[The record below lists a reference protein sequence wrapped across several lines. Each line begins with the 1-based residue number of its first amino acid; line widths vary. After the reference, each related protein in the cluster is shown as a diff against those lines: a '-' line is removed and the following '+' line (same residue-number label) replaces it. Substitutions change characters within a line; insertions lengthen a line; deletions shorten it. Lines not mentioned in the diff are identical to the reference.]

1 MDGLEGGWIGGEDE
15 GSRAIKYVIEISEK
29 RASESESR
37 PPESPFESTEPRT
50 CSLTATV
57 HFPHSFDITGIIAS
71 LFYLDIMSDHISD
84 QHRLLP

>member
-1 MDGLEGGWIGGEDE
+1 MGWRADGLEERTRV
-15 GSRAIKYVIEISEK
+15 SCPIKYVIEISEK

-50 CSLTATV
+50 CSLPATV

-71 LFYLDIMSDHISD
+71 LFYLDIMSGHLIPD